1 MKPIKIFVSGSV
13 NTQDLGFSYLSS
25 MNALPYLSSDPIPFS
40 PAPPQPFSPLFSLSP
55 TLPSLLPQSPPPGYS
70 GGAGGLPLLPQS
82 PPNPNLAFL
91 PQSPQMPPV
100 HYFSGIVTL
109 KGIVMYI

>member
-1 MKPIKIFVSGSV
+1 MKIFVSGSV

-100 HYFSGIVTL
+100 HYFSGIVSVTL